1 MPQGCYDEDSSN
13 INDLYTEISEKLL
26 KTIEEFEVEINKE
39 QLMEV
44 VFLTLLGKLDNK
56 ELMSDIVEQY
66 FYKCL
71 EIGRNAR
78 VSGN

>member
-1 MPQGCYDEDSSN
+1 
-13 INDLYTEISEKLL
+13 
-26 KTIEEFEVEINKE
+26 
-39 QLMEV
+39 MEV